1 MTITMTAV
9 GPSFESISGE
19 EMNRREKWDRE
30 FEHKVLNSSDD
41 YASLAEEKE
50 NEIKIREQWDLQL
63 IRMRTA
69 TQALKQ

>member
-9 GPSFESISGE
+9 GPSFESISVE

-50 NEIKIREQWDLQL
+50 NEMKIREQWDLQL